1 MNDEIIL
8 RKLSAAIL
16 ALTAAT
22 SLIDDIEQES
32 KLSFDKKFKSFMTDT
47 LRSAN
52 AAKIRLVG
60 NKIET
65 WRPETKAAYGEDI
78 LLLEKMFDIFVND
91 IETCNEIVKGITVNG
106 QHYHL
111 RDYLAGF
118 ENGRD
123 FEK

>member
-1 MNDEIIL
+1 MNEEKII

-32 KLSFDKKFKSFMTDT
+32 KLSFDKKFKSFVSDT
-47 LRSAN
+47 MRSAN

-65 WRPETKAAYGEDI
+65 CRPETKAAYGEDI
-78 LLLEKMFDIFVND
+78 LLLEKLFDIFVND
-91 IETCNEIVKGITVNG
+91 IETCNEIVNGIECEG
-106 QHYHL
+106 KQYHL
-111 RDYLAGF
+111 RDFLAGF
-118 ENGRD
+118 EHCKNIS
-123 FEK
+123 K

>member
-1 MNDEIIL
+1 MNEEIIL

-16 ALTAAT
+16 LLTT
-22 SLIDDIEQES
+22 TSSLIDDIEQES
-32 KLSFDKKFKSFMTDT
+32 KLSFDKKFKSFMADT
-47 LRSAN
+47 LRSVN

-60 NKIET
+60 NKIEQC
-65 WRPETKAAYGEDI
+65 RPETKAAYGEDI
-78 LLLEKMFDIFVND
+78 VLLERLIEIFVNN
-91 IETCNEIVKGITVNG
+91 IEACEEITKGIEANG

-118 ENGRD
+118 ENGRA

>member
-1 MNDEIIL
+1 MNEEKII

-65 WRPETKAAYGEDI
+65 CRPETKAAYGEDI
-78 LLLEKMFDIFVND
+78 LLLEKLFDIFVND
-91 IETCNEIVKGITVNG
+91 IETCNEIVNGIECEG
-106 QHYHL
+106 MQYHL
-111 RDYLAGF
+111 RDFLAGF
-118 ENGRD
+118 EHCKNIS
-123 FEK
+123 K

>member
-1 MNDEIIL
+1 MNEEKII

-52 AAKIRLVG
+52 AAKTRLVG
-60 NKIET
+60 NKIEAC
-65 WRPETKAAYGEDI
+65 RPETKAAYGEDI
-78 LLLEKMFDIFVND
+78 LLLEKLFDIFVND
-91 IETCNEIVKGITVNG
+91 IETCNEIVNGIECEG
-106 QHYHL
+106 KKYHL
-111 RDYLAGF
+111 RDFLAGF
-118 ENGRD
+118 EHCKNIS
-123 FEK
+123 K

>member
-1 MNDEIIL
+1 MNEEKII

-78 LLLEKMFDIFVND
+78 LLLEKLFDIFVND
-91 IETCNEIVKGITVNG
+91 IETCNEIVNGIECEG
-106 QHYHL
+106 KQYQL
-111 RDYLAGF
+111 RDFLAGF
-118 ENGRD
+118 EHCKNIS
-123 FEK
+123 K